1 MKAYMLCYRF
11 NDIKSYFT
19 SAFVSDSKTEADDPW
34 YKIIELFDDFN
45 KTRAD
50 VIKSCDLY
58 VLDESMSAFRPR
70 TTATGNLP
78 HLSFVRRKPEP
89 LGTEFKCIADA
100 LLGVILAIETTRKKT
115 DETDLQYDDVR
126 PKLPSSTKTS
136 LRLVHESI
144 RCSTQSTQGNNGNMN
159 MIYPKTLVLGDS
171 WFGNVPTC
179 LELLKIHKMHS
190 ILIVKQGHKRYPK
203 KFLDHTMK
211 DWPSGSHM
219 VLEAKIEG
227 EDLIA
232 MGYKYNS
239 RSVIFFLA
247 SKGAAH
253 TLPGIPY
260 SADFIRSTDQHQ
272 CCRKIPRPHL
282 ASTYYLHNNKIDM
295 HNHARQFE
303 LAIEKAW
310 VTSDGYWRCFQT
322 LLGIT
327 VCDAWKL
334 YRHHLPNRS
343 TDKDIT
349 MKDFGSIMA
358 LACLQNSYSSAPPDE
373 RHLFLPQDQEE
384 SINPPGPLPASIHL
398 DEDTSNISNIV
409 NSPPVN
415 SPPATPQVARTASS
429 IPTRKRLFDNGLKSV
444 SSHVKVAHDRARC
457 IRNTTTV
464 TRSQE
469 KNRGKR
475 SVRIQRGRCIIC
487 TEEKRECRT
496 EYFCSVCK
504 FPVCQ
509 DGTGRDKRQC
519 YSVHVKGRIG
529 EELLEVWDAE
539 QDSV

>member
-1 MKAYMLCYRF
+1 MKAFMLSYRF

-19 SAFVSDSKTEADDPW
+19 SAFVSETQTRSDDPW
-34 YKIIELFDDFN
+34 HRIIDLFKDFN
-45 KTRAD
+45 KTRAEI
-50 VIKSCDLY
+50 IKSCHLY

-100 LLGVILAIETTRKKT
+100 VTGVMLAIETTRKKNDPT
-115 DETDLQYDDVR
+115 ALEYDDVR

-136 LRLVHESI
+136 LRLVHDSI
-144 RCSTQSTQGNNGNMN
+144 PCSAKSVKDAEGITTVS
-159 MIYPKTLVLGDS
+159 YPKMCVLGDS

-179 LELLKIHKMHS
+179 LELLKKHKMHS

-203 KFLDHTMK
+203 KFLDETMA

-219 VLEAKIEG
+219 VLEANIEG

-253 TLPGIPY
+253 TLPGVPY

-310 VTSDGYWRCFQT
+310 VTGDGYWRCFQT
-322 LLGIT
+322 ILGIT

-334 YRHHLPNRS
+334 YKHHLPNRS

-349 MKDFGSIMA
+349 MKDFGSVMA
-358 LACLQNSYSSAPPDE
+358 LACLTNCYSSAPPDE
-373 RHLFLPQDQEE
+373 RHLYLPQDQEDN
-384 SINPPGPLPASIHL
+384 ILPPGPLPASINM
-398 DEDTSNISNIV
+398 DEDTSNISHILD
-409 NSPPVN
+409 SP
-415 SPPATPQVARTASS
+415 SATAQISRSS
-429 IPTRKRLFDNGLKSV
+429 SSSSRKRLFDNGHKSV
-444 SSHVKVAHDRARC
+444 SATIKVDHDRAKVT
-457 IRNTTTV
+457 RNTTTV
-464 TRSQE
+464 TRSAE

-475 SVRIQRGRCIIC
+475 AVRVQRYRCVVC
-487 TEEKRECRT
+487 TEEDRECRT
-496 EYFCSVCK
+496 EYYCSMCK
-504 FPVCQ
+504 LPVCQ
-509 DGTGRDKRQC
+509 DGAGRDKRQC
-519 YSVHVKGRIG
+519 YSIHVKD
-529 EELLEVWDAE
+529 ELDKELREVWDLE
-539 QDSV
+539 Q